1 MSNLDFALLTR
12 QERDDLAL
20 EKRAAMLIQK
30 VKFGH
35 MTKFAVKSELAKE
48 LNPEVHAKFKAF
60 LNKYRCMK

>member
-1 MSNLDFALLTR
+1 MSNSNLALLTK

-35 MTKFAVKSELAKE
+35 MTKFAVKSELAAE
-48 LNPEVHAKFKAF
+48 RNPEIHAKFKAY
-60 LNKYRCMK
+60 LNKYRVMR